1 MGSVT
6 DTARTSIR
14 NRTVPAVAFSGFHL
28 MGAVASHGGLAQPH
42 CCGPI
47 GMRSLPFSKTPTQID
62 SAATVLQ

>member
-1 MGSVT
+1 M
-6 DTARTSIR
+6 
-14 NRTVPAVAFSGFHL
+14 PAVAFSGFHL